1 MLQWLCPHNTI
12 TAIFSNKTHYKLMWE
27 GGINSMIY
35 WTELNVLVTRVM
47 SIDLSIYGLFLLKNT
62 LNS

>member
-1 MLQWLCPHNTI
+1 
-12 TAIFSNKTHYKLMWE
+12 MWE